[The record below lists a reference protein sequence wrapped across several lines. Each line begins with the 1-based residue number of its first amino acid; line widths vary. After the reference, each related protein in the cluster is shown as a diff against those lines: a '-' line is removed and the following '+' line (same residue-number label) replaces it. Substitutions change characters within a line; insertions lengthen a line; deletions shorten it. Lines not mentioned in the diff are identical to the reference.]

1 MTNAAGASAA
11 APISMPVEIQLATD
25 TDTPDIAAIESWSTG
40 ALAAVPSA
48 PERRPAMEGELC
60 VRVVDDDESRSLN
73 ATYRGVDKPTNVLSF
88 PAGIHLPDALLW
100 GDVVI
105 CAPVVRREAVEQG
118 KRYEDHFAHMVVHGV
133 LHLFGYDHQTA
144 AQADVMER
152 LEQEILDR
160 FGIGDPYGEG

>member
-1 MTNAAGASAA
+1 
-11 APISMPVEIQLATD
+11 MPVEIQLATD